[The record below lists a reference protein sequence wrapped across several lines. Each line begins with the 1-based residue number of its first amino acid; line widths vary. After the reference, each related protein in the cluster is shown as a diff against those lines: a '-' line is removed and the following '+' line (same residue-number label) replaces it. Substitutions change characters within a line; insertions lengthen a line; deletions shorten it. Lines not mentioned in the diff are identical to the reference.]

1 MTDQA
6 IAKAP
11 TQPTQSS
18 PRLYHLDALRVIAI
32 LIVFL
37 FHAVHPFDQADWHVK
52 NIEQS
57 LILTV

>member
-37 FHAVHPFDQADWHVK
+37 FHAVHPFDQWGWHVK